1 MKWEGKSRMTR
12 MKRTRT
18 AFVMWLV
25 TVFTVYA
32 MVVQFAAP
40 DLVLCVGQE
49 GHVAVEPAGN
59 MHGTSGLES
68 LPISSIYVQE
78 HQRSGVQTPT
88 CRDISLNEWSA
99 HFSPGKQGLHLP
111 ALPHATGEY
120 LSFPEQSILVFPV
133 NTFFSQTPSRI
144 TMLSSTVLRI

>member
-1 MKWEGKSRMTR
+1 MKWEGKSSMTR

-49 GHVAVEPAGN
+49 GHVAVEPAGK
-59 MHGTSGLES
+59 MHGASGMES

-78 HQRSGVQTPT
+78 HQRSGVQNPT

-99 HFSPGKQGLHLP
+99 HFSPGKQGLLLP
-111 ALPHATGEY
+111 ALPLTTGEY
-120 LSFPEQSILVFPV
+120 LSFPEQILLAFPG